1 MQNLSKHIIEKYNL
15 SIEED
20 GSVIV
25 QGNHK
30 DSFIRIEDA
39 EVEETEFTFELQN
52 KKCRI
57 SLYKE
62 IVLTHLTIF

>member
-20 GSVIV
+20 GSIIV
-25 QGNHK
+25 QGNYR

-52 KKCRI
+52 KKCKI

-62 IVLTHLTIF
+62 VVLTHLTIF